1 MGPSMSS
8 PAPEPSLPRPNHLD
22 EQQIQKWDRLVE
34 ELRELNA
41 QLEYISLM
49 LRIGTRMPK
58 S

>member
-1 MGPSMSS
+1 MST
-8 PAPEPSLPRPNHLD
+8 PTPDPSLPRPNHLD

-49 LRIGTRMPK
+49 LRIGSRKPK
-58 S
+58 P

>member
-1 MGPSMSS
+1 MPT
-8 PAPEPSLPRPNHLD
+8 PTPEPPLPRPNHLD

-49 LRIGTRMPK
+49 LRIGSRKPAP
-58 S
+58 